1 MQHSS
6 GKFLSPAHKVFDVVA
21 LCKAQNVDQDEMEKL
36 VRLVGRFASRLEIQM
51 NLTKRPPRF
60 R

>member
-6 GKFLSPAHKVFDVVA
+6 ERRLTMAGQVFDVVA
-21 LCKAQNVDQDEMEKL
+21 FCRVQDIDEREILKL
-36 VRLVGRFASRLEIQM
+36 VKLVGRFASRLEIQM